1 MIRQLLAALS
11 FLTAIPAGRRAFDA
25 KEIGRS
31 ARWFPL
37 VGAMIGAVYIGM
49 LRVFSSWFPPGIVAI
64 LIILAEA
71 LITGGLHLDGLAD
84 TADGL
89 GGGRTPDDALRI
101 MRDHAIGSYG
111 AIALILIILLKAAAA
126 AVLIER
132 HQAERYLFLAPVLG
146 RWSTV
151 VLGCALPYAR
161 PGSAVSNQMGKTELA
176 IATLVVALAAASA
189 GVQGVISVA
198 IALAATAVCGLI
210 YKRKIKGVTGDTLG
224 ATVEITETLTLLAG
238 VMLR

>member
-1 MIRQLLAALS
+1 MIRQLLAAIS
-11 FLTAIPAGRRAFDA
+11 FLTAIPAGRSAFDS
-25 KEIGRS
+25 KEIARS

-37 VGAMIGAVYIGM
+37 VGAVLGAVYVGIVR
-49 LRVFSSWFPPGIVAI
+49 LFSPWFPASIVAI

-71 LITGGLHLDGLAD
+71 LLTGGLHFDGLAD

-89 GGGRTPDDALRI
+89 GGGRTPEDALRI

-111 AIALILIILLKAAAA
+111 AIALIIMILIKALAMS
-126 AVLIER
+126 VLIER

-151 VLGCALPYAR
+151 LLGCALPYAR

-176 IATLVVALAAASA
+176 IATILMVAVTAVA
-189 GVQGVISVA
+189 GVRGAVCVA
-198 IALAATAVCGLI
+198 IALGASAVCGYL

-224 ATVEITETLTLLAG
+224 ATVEITEALTLLAG
-238 VMLR
+238 VVLR